1 MADTEIKKRFIALRS
16 KGLSFDKIAK
26 ELKKSKQTLINWSK
40 DFKEEIANLKALELE
55 TLYEKYYLQKEA
67 RLKTFGDMLNKI
79 KAEIET
85 RDLSDVPT
93 ARLLD
98 LLLTYDRQAKEELI
112 EPVFSSS
119 EEILEEQA
127 DRDLLEALT
136 TPQHR
141 KLKVA

>member
-1 MADTEIKKRFIALRS
+1 MTDTKTKQRFIELRAE
-16 KGLSFDKIAK
+16 GLSFDKIAK
-26 ELKKSKQTLINWSK
+26 ELKKSKPTLIDWSREL
-40 DFKEEIANLKALELE
+40 KEEVANLKALELE